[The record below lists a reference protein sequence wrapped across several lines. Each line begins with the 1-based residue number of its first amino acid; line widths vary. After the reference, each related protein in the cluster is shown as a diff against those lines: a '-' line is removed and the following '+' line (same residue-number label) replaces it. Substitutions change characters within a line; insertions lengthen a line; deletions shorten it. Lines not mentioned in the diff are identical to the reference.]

1 MRGSMK
7 LSWIP
12 AFAVAG
18 VALAGATGADAQTP
32 PPDSTVAAQSAAPR
46 PLAVSWTSD
55 RRDFV
60 VGDIITILVDEM
72 TVASA
77 DKSDANEQNR
87 DTRARFEAAF
97 KAATT
102 SSGGGGT
109 FGTGWDASSRER
121 GQSRRQDRFTTEFSV
136 RVTGV
141 EPNGVLKIEGTRTL
155 LLDGQEQQV
164 TLSGFLRPQDVSTR
178 NLVDSWR
185 VAEANFAYASNGDL
199 GQPKKSIFAKILGII
214 WP

>member
-1 MRGSMK
+1 MK
-7 LSWIP
+7 MSWIRTL
-12 AFAVAG
+12 ALAG
-18 VALAGATGADAQTP
+18 VALATAAGAQAQTP
-32 PPDSTVAAQSAAPR
+32 PDSTPPAAQPAAQPR

-60 VGDIITILVDEM
+60 VGDIITILVDEL

-77 DKSDANEQNR
+77 DKTDANEQNR

-97 KAATT
+97 KASAM
-102 SSGGGGT
+102 SQGGAGS
-109 FGTGWDASSRER
+109 FGSGWDASSRER

-136 RVTGV
+136 RVTGL
-141 EPNGVLKIEGTRTL
+141 EPNGVLQIEGTRTI
-155 LLDGQEQQV
+155 LLDEQEQQV
-164 TLSGFLRPQDVSTR
+164 TLTGFLRPQDVSTR

-185 VAEANFAYASNGDL
+185 VADANFAYASNGDL
-199 GQPKKSIFAKILGII
+199 GKPKKSIFAKILGII

>member
-1 MRGSMK
+1 MK
-7 LSWIP
+7 TSWIRTL
-12 AFAVAG
+12 AVAG
-18 VALAGATGADAQTP
+18 VALATATGAQAQTP
-32 PPDSTVAAQSAAPR
+32 PDSTPPAAQPAAQPR

-60 VGDIITILVDEM
+60 AGDIITILVDEL
-72 TVASA
+72 TIASA

-97 KAATT
+97 KA
-102 SSGGGGT
+102 SDMSQGGAGS
-109 FGTGWDASSRER
+109 FGSGWDASSRER

-136 RVTGV
+136 RVTGI
-141 EPNGVLKIEGTRTL
+141 EPTGVLQIEGTRTI

-164 TLSGFLRPQDVSTR
+164 TLTGFLRPQDVSTR

-185 VAEANFAYASNGDL
+185 VADANFAYASNGDL